1 MSTKNSPIIIGVTG
15 GSGSGKT
22 TVSQKILEELHGH
35 SISIIQQDSY
45 YKDQAEKTMEERRA
59 VNYDHPLAFDADLLY
74 EHLKMLKNNQK
85 IEVPIYDYKI
95 STRSSE
101 VIEQDPT
108 DVIILEG
115 ILILADERIR
125 DMLDI
130 KVYVDTD
137 DDIRII
143 RRIRRDMEQRART
156 LGSIINQYLTGVKP
170 MYHQF
175 IEPTKRYA
183 DVIVPEGGKNS
194 VAIDLLVTKVR
205 DILSEDGRDESFNK

>member
-101 VIEQDPT
+101 VIKQDST

-156 LGSIINQYLTGVKP
+156 LDSIINQYLTGVKP